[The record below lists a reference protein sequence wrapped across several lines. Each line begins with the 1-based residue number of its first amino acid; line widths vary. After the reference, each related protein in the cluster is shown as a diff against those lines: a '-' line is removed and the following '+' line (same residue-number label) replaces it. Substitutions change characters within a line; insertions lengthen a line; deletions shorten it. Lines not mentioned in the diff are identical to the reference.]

1 MRNTDEACTSMEL
14 IKLCFQD
21 LHNDSAGRFNSENVT
36 KVGPYDPEE
45 PMELILSEAAA
56 IAGYFM
62 LQSL

>member
-1 MRNTDEACTSMEL
+1 MEL

-36 KVGPYDPEE
+36 KVGLYDPEE